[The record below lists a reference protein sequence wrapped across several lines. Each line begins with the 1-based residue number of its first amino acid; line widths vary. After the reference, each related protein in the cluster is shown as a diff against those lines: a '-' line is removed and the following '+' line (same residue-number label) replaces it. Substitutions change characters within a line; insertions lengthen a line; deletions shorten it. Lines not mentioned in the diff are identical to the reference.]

1 MITGGW
7 HPYPETE
14 PPAHGHFEAKVKDP
28 TTGEESVTILFFD
41 RVPKWFESL
50 GPNPGK
56 PVENVVAWGVMGT
69 ARRER
74 ENKG

>member
-1 MITGGW
+1 MITSGW

-28 TTGEESVTILFFD
+28 ATGEETVMILFYH
-41 RVPKWFESL
+41 PAIKWFESL
-50 GPNPGK
+50 GSNPGK

-69 ARRER
+69 ARREK
-74 ENKG
+74 EGEE